1 MCKAHYLETF
11 INKWW
16 FSIIMVKKKVVKKGT
31 ISKKVVKSLNVKF
44 DDVFRDRLQGYAMQG
59 VDY

>member
-1 MCKAHYLETF
+1 
-11 INKWW
+11 
-16 FSIIMVKKKVVKKGT
+16 MVKKKVVKKGT

-44 DDVFRDRLQGYAMQG
+44 DDIFKSRMQGYAQQG